1 MSGRPLA
8 LIALLALAAC
18 HPAHVRPVAPP
29 SVEERAALATLSD
42 WHATGRVAVRAAS
55 EGFSASFD
63 WRENAGHGELGV
75 RGPFGSGAARISRS
89 SERIRIE
96 SGTGA
101 PIDLTAPFETLEPA
115 LTARLGFPLPLEPLR
130 FWVLGV
136 PAPSLPSDGEGPTFR
151 QAGWEVSCGAFTPVG
166 GAPGPLPTRL
176 LLTRAT
182 TRIRVVI
189 DRWQVGAG

>member
-1 MSGRPLA
+1 MSARPPA
-8 LIALLALAAC
+8 LVALLALAAC
-18 HPAHVRPVAPP
+18 HPAPLRPVAAP
-29 SVEERAALATLSD
+29 SVEERAALAALQD

-55 EGFSASFD
+55 EGFNASFD
-63 WRENAGHGELGV
+63 WRESAGHGELGV
-75 RGPFGSGAARISRS
+75 RGPFGAGAARISRT

-96 SGTGA
+96 SGTGV
-101 PIDLTAPFETLEPA
+101 PLDVVAPFEALEPA
-115 LTARLGFPLPLEPLR
+115 LTARLGFSLPLEPLR

-136 PAPSLPSDGEGPTFR
+136 PAPSLPSDGDGTTFR
-151 QAGWEVSCGAFTPVG
+151 QAGWEVTCGEFTPVG

-176 LLTRAT
+176 VLTRST